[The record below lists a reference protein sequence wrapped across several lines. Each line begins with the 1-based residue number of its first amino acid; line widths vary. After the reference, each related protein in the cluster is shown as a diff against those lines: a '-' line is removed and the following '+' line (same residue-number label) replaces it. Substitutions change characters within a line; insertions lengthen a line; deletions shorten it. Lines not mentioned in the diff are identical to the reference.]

1 MVQEKSYNFVISNFY
16 KKFTDSLLCQLES
29 VFVVNQTEQKKKAIL
44 EITFQLLNEKRI
56 KDIKIEEIAKKAV
69 VSKVTLFKY
78 YQNKSHLMN
87 YVLLKS
93 FEHMVDEIEEII
105 NGDLDFTDTFQAII
119 DLELKQLKVFS
130 PVFSENLMTQYS
142 ESPDFFDTDALL
154 PQAKIYENLF
164 EKGQKEEKISKEYTK
179 EDFLFIINIF
189 NSGMKGLSIERLLEK
204 TELLSRFFLN
214 GWK

>member
-1 MVQEKSYNFVISNFY
+1 M
-16 KKFTDSLLCQLES
+16 
-29 VFVVNQTEQKKKAIL
+29 FVVNQTEQKKKAIL

-154 PQAKIYENLF
+154 PQSKNLRKYF
-164 EKGQKEEKISKEYTK
+164 
-179 EDFLFIINIF
+179 
-189 NSGMKGLSIERLLEK
+189 
-204 TELLSRFFLN
+204 
-214 GWK
+214 

>member
-1 MVQEKSYNFVISNFY
+1 
-16 KKFTDSLLCQLES
+16 
-29 VFVVNQTEQKKKAIL
+29 
-44 EITFQLLNEKRI
+44 
-56 KDIKIEEIAKKAV
+56 
-69 VSKVTLFKY
+69 
-78 YQNKSHLMN
+78 MN

-142 ESPDFFDTDALL
+142 ESPDFFDTDAHL

-164 EKGQKEEKISKEYTK
+164 EKGQKAISGLLNLGKSM
-179 EDFLFIINIF
+179 IF
-189 NSGMKGLSIERLLEK
+189 RSMYWIK
-204 TELLSRFFLN
+204 TIS
-214 GWK
+214 

>member
-16 KKFTDSLLCQLES
+16 KKFTDRLLCQLES

-93 FEHMVDEIEEII
+93 F
-105 NGDLDFTDTFQAII
+105 
-119 DLELKQLKVFS
+119 
-130 PVFSENLMTQYS
+130 
-142 ESPDFFDTDALL
+142 
-154 PQAKIYENLF
+154 
-164 EKGQKEEKISKEYTK
+164 
-179 EDFLFIINIF
+179 
-189 NSGMKGLSIERLLEK
+189 
-204 TELLSRFFLN
+204 
-214 GWK
+214 

>member
-16 KKFTDSLLCQLES
+16 KKFTDRLLCQLES

-142 ESPDFFDTDALL
+142 ESPDFF
-154 PQAKIYENLF
+154 
-164 EKGQKEEKISKEYTK
+164 
-179 EDFLFIINIF
+179 
-189 NSGMKGLSIERLLEK
+189 
-204 TELLSRFFLN
+204 
-214 GWK
+214 